1 MLSVLALQHAGTLG
15 PRCIITT
22 ADEPDAVYM
31 ESVEEGR
38 IISASV
44 DICRIRMVFT
54 ALEGASRRPQE
65 TLQAVRDEMRK
76 IDNE

>member
-1 MLSVLALQHAGTLG
+1 M
-15 PRCIITT
+15 
-22 ADEPDAVYM
+22 YM

-44 DICRIRMVFT
+44 DICRIRMVLT

-65 TLQAVRDEMRK
+65 SLQAVRDEMRK